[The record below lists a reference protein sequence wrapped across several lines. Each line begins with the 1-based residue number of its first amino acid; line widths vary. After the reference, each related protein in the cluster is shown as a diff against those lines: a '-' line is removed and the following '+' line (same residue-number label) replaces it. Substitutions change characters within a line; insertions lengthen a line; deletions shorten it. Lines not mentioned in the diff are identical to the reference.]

1 MFILGIILCML
12 APIQGHMVSLKNDF
26 YPGNAL
32 YNLYF
37 AINKAEKNSNYHIT
51 SSDFTFHA
59 TKNVQTE
66 GKREIYVLV
75 VGETSRAMEWSL
87 YGYERKTTPRMEK
100 LDGLVHFTDVVTQSN
115 NTHKSVPI
123 ILSAASAEDYGV
135 IYDEKS
141 IVTAFKEAGFHT
153 VVIANQN
160 LSTSMIG
167 SFYREADTFIDMSQ
181 FKPKSA
187 YLTSLHDGELLPY
200 LQKEV
205 DKTDGN
211 LFFVI
216 HTYGS
221 HFNYHERY
229 PKDFAFY
236 TPDKAEGIR
245 ASYKKQLRNSYDN
258 SIHYTDYVLGEIAD
272 MMKKTDAC
280 VSMLYLSDHGEDIF
294 DDARAR
300 YLHASPIPTY
310 YQLHIPYII
319 WFSDAYRATY
329 PEKYQTTMAHQ
340 ALPVSTNSVF
350 HTVLDLAGIH
360 TAVSDSTLAVSNPA
374 FTVRDRMY
382 LGDHDEPVP
391 FWKVGLKNA
400 DFEMLDKWGIV
411 YDKD

>member
-1 MFILGIILCML
+1 
-12 APIQGHMVSLKNDF
+12 
-26 YPGNAL
+26 
-32 YNLYF
+32 
-37 AINKAEKNSNYHIT
+37 
-51 SSDFTFHA
+51 
-59 TKNVQTE
+59 
-66 GKREIYVLV
+66 
-75 VGETSRAMEWSL
+75 
-87 YGYERKTTPRMEK
+87 
-100 LDGLVHFTDVVTQSN
+100 
-115 NTHKSVPI
+115 
-123 ILSAASAEDYGV
+123 
-135 IYDEKS
+135 
-141 IVTAFKEAGFHT
+141 
-153 VVIANQN
+153 
-160 LSTSMIG
+160 
-167 SFYREADTFIDMSQ
+167 MSQ

-258 SIHYTDYVLGEIAD
+258 SIHYTDYVLGEITD

-350 HTVLDLAGIH
+350 HTVWTWQEYIRSFRFYRLFPIRL
-360 TAVSDSTLAVSNPA
+360 
-374 FTVRDRMY
+374 FTVRDRSTSEIMTNRF
-382 LGDHDEPVP
+382 LLESRIEEPTSRCWTNGELFTTKIDILIETSTFVL
-391 FWKVGLKNA
+391 WQNKVDTSLLRL
-400 DFEMLDKWGIV
+400 F
-411 YDKD
+411 